1 MNLHEYQS
9 KKILASY
16 GVPVPEGLVAAN
28 PDEAEAAARA
38 LGGTLWVVKAQVH
51 AGGRGKAGGVK
62 ARARSG
68 RGCSDGGRDAGP
80 APGDAADRA
89 RRDCR
94 SNKVY
99 VEAGSQIEREL
110 YLSFTLNRE
119 RGRIAVVASAAGG
132 MDIEQVAHD
141 TPEKI
146 LSVTVHPAAG
156 LQPWQCRQLGFGHR
170 PQGGP
175 GRAAPGHH
183 ARALPL
189 VPGEGREPDRN
200 QSADRHRAPA
210 RLMALDCKLDIEA
223 NALFRQPEMAALR
236 DQDQE
241 DPAERIA
248 SEHDLNYVSLDGDIA
263 CMVNG
268 AGLAMA
274 TMDLI
279 KLHGG
284 APANFLDVGGGATA
298 ERVTAAFE
306 LILSNPKVRAILVN
320 IFGGIVRCDLIAD
333 GIINAVRDVGVRVPV
348 VVRLEGTNAEA
359 ARAKLARAGRSR
371 SRRPP
376 TSRMRRARWWRPPR
390 RPAGGAAH
398 EHPGQQAHQ
407 GHLPG
412 IHRPAGQ
419 LSLRADARLR
429 HALVGGVTP
438 GRGGER
444 HLGLPVFDTVRDAV
458 RETGATASVIYVP
471 APFAADGILE
481 AADAGIEL
489 VVCITE
495 GVPVND
501 MVRVKAALAG

>member
-1 MNLHEYQS
+1 MYLHEYQS

-38 LGGTLWVVKAQVH
+38 LGGTAWVVKAQVH

-62 ARARSG
+62 LVRELEAVGAAAAAMLGQRLVTNQT
-68 RGCSDGGRDAGP
+68 GP
-80 APGDAADRA
+80 AGLPIQR
-89 RRDCR
+89 
-94 SNKVY
+94 VY

-119 RGRIAVVASAAGG
+119 RGRIAAVASSAGG

-146 LSVTVHPAAG
+146 LAVTVHPAAG
-156 LQPWQCRQLGFGHR
+156 LQPWQCRQLAYGLGLKGDQVAQLQSIMQALYR
-170 PQGGP
+170 LYLDKDASLIEINPLIVT
-175 GRAAPGHH
+175 RAG
-183 ARALPL
+183 AL
-189 VPGEGREPDRN
+189 V
-200 QSADRHRAPA
+200 
-210 RLMALDCKLDIEA
+210 ALDCKLDIEA
-223 NALFRQPEMAALR
+223 NALFRQPDMAALR
-236 DQDQE
+236 DLEQE

-279 KLHGG
+279 KLQGG

-359 ARAKLARAGRSR
+359 ARAKLAGGSLAITAASDLTDAARKVVAAARSAAVR
-371 SRRPP
+371 
-376 TSRMRRARWWRPPR
+376 
-390 RPAGGAAH
+390 GAA
-398 EHPGQQAHQ
+398 
-407 GHLPG
+407 
-412 IHRPAGQ
+412 
-419 LSLRADARLR
+419 
-429 HALVGGVTP
+429 
-438 GRGGER
+438 
-444 HLGLPVFDTVRDAV
+444 
-458 RETGATASVIYVP
+458 
-471 APFAADGILE
+471 
-481 AADAGIEL
+481 
-489 VVCITE
+489 
-495 GVPVND
+495 
-501 MVRVKAALAG
+501 